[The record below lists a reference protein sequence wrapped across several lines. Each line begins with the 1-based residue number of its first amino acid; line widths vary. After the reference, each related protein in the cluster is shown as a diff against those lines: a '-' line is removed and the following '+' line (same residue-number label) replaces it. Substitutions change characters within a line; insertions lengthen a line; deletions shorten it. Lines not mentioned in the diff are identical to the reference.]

1 MAKSNKQE
9 ESLEKALK
17 EGLLSPLFKKLVQG
31 RLRKRLKA
39 FEKDPV
45 MRDALKRLDRAVD
58 DFEREL
64 EISAELTIDSMKND
78 KNFPKSKKEMRKHL
92 KDLGFKFPKY

>member
-31 RLRKRLKA
+31 R
-39 FEKDPV
+39 
-45 MRDALKRLDRAVD
+45 
-58 DFEREL
+58 
-64 EISAELTIDSMKND
+64 T
-78 KNFPKSKKEMRKHL
+78 
-92 KDLGFKFPKY
+92 